1 MEMATGTVPVEAIVA
16 EIQALQE
23 TSRRLPLVTL
33 TYAQSLDGCIAA
45 RRGERY
51 VLSGPESKHMT
62 HQLRAAHD
70 AILVGIGT
78 ILADDPRLTARLA
91 GGANPQPV
99 VLDSWLRFPP
109 GAQLLLI
116 GSPWIATTP
125 AADPQRCAQLEQA
138 GAQVL
143 TLPAGSRGGVS
154 LKALL
159 ERLGEMKVGS
169 LMVEGGGQVIGS
181 FLQERLVDY
190 IVLTI
195 TPLYLGGLPAV
206 DNVPGSALPRLENP
220 RYAAFGEDLVV
231 WGRPVW
237 QNSAVKAEES

>member
-1 MEMATGTVPVEAIVA
+1 
-16 EIQALQE
+16 
-23 TSRRLPLVTL
+23 
-33 TYAQSLDGCIAA
+33 
-45 RRGERY
+45 
-51 VLSGPESKHMT
+51 
-62 HQLRAAHD
+62 
-70 AILVGIGT
+70 
-78 ILADDPRLTARLA
+78 
-91 GGANPQPV
+91 
-99 VLDSWLRFPP
+99 
-109 GAQLLLI
+109 
-116 GSPWIATTP
+116 
-125 AADPQRCAQLEQA
+125 
-138 GAQVL
+138 
-143 TLPAGSRGGVS
+143 
-154 LKALL
+154 
-159 ERLGEMKVGS
+159 VGS